1 MYQVLHVSSHRVW
14 CKEEDLLVASME
26 VFSLEH
32 DLRLLGYHQDSH
44 QVWVLVVWLLHL
56 VQLELEEVLLHRFG
70 QPA

>member
-1 MYQVLHVSSHRVW
+1 MYRVLHVSSHRVW
-14 CKEEDLLVASME
+14 CKEEDSVVASTE

-44 QVWVLVVWLLHL
+44 QVWVPVVWLLHL